1 MNAKWQRSLHSEA
14 IHNTHR
20 RQTAKSPL
28 NYAQFTRPLSS
39 QAVFHNLEK
48 SNGIEHRV
56 SD

>member
-1 MNAKWQRSLHSEA
+1 MNAKWQPILHSEA

-48 SNGIEHRV
+48 SNGIQHRV